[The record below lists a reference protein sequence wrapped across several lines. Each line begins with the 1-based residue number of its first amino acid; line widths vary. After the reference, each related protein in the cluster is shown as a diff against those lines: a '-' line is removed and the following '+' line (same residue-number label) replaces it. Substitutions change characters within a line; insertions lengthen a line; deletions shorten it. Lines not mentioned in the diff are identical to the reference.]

1 MARILD
7 GRAGWPAVTLARAG
21 AYDPDEGLAAAERA
35 GAWTTWRHA
44 VDSIA
49 PEAIIGMLDRAGLR
63 GRGGAGFPTA
73 RKWRSCREGDG
84 AVRYAVANGYEADPG
99 AAIDRTLMEQD
110 PHAVVEGLA
119 FAALAVGAREAFV
132 AVRADATVA
141 VSRLRAAVEAAED
154 AGYIGTN
161 AMNTGMDLLIEVRP
175 VQGAFVLGEET
186 VLLNALEGKRGMP
199 DQRPPFPSERGLFGR
214 PTVVNNV
221 ETLATV
227 PWIVGHGPEAFAAI
241 GSGSGA
247 GTKLVQLSGA
257 VRHPG
262 IVEVPLGTPLRDV
275 VAVAGPAPG
284 HTLKAVFVGGP
295 AGGFLPPEALD
306 TPLDPVALRSAGAI
320 LGSGS
325 VLVVDER
332 ACVVELGRVMERFMS
347 DESCGKCVPCRI
359 GTRRLYEI
367 ADRFTTGRPRP
378 ADVQLLSDLAADVS
392 DGSLCGHGIH
402 APNPL
407 TSGMRY
413 FAAEYDAHITA
424 GTCPAGVCRPLH
436 VATTAATG
444 AAS

>member
-7 GRAGWPAVTLARAG
+7 APAPWPRVTLGRAGR
-21 AYDPDEGLAAAERA
+21 YDPADGLPAAERA

-49 PEAIIGMLDRAGLR
+49 PEAIIGLVDRSGLR

-73 RKWRSCREGDG
+73 RKWRSCREQDG

-110 PHAVVEGLA
+110 PHGVVEGLA
-119 FAALAVGAREAFV
+119 FAALAVGAREAFL

-141 VSRLRAAVEAAED
+141 VARLRSAVDAAEE

-161 AMNTGMDLLIEVRP
+161 AMNTGLDLLIEVRP

-186 VLLNALEGKRGMP
+186 VLLKALEGKRGMP
-199 DQRPPFPSERGLFGR
+199 DQRPPYPSERGLFGR

-221 ETLATV
+221 ETLAAV
-227 PWIVGHGPEAFAAI
+227 PWIVEHGAEAFAAI
-241 GSGSGA
+241 GSGSA
-247 GTKLVQLSGA
+247 TGTKLVQMSGA

-262 IVEVPLGTPLRDV
+262 VAEVPLGTPLRDV
-275 VAVAGPAPG
+275 VAMAGPAPG
-284 HTLKAVFVGGP
+284 HTLKAVLVGGP

-306 TPLDPVALRSAGAI
+306 TALDPAALRSAGAI

-325 VLVVDER
+325 LLVVDER
-332 ACVVELGRVMERFMS
+332 ACIVELGRVMEQFMS

-367 ADRFTTGRPRP
+367 ADRFTGGRPRP
-378 ADVQLLSDLAADVS
+378 ADVQLLSDLAADVTA
-392 DGSLCGHGIH
+392 GSLCGHGIH

-424 GTCPAGVCRPLH
+424 GTCPAGVCRPLR
-436 VATTAATG
+436 VVTASG
-444 AAS
+444 SAS